1 MFEKLLEENGI
12 TAYRVAQDTG
22 IETSTLTSWK
32 NGSYEPKLEKLLKIA
47 DYFEV
52 PLEYFLDGDVNDDAD
67 EEMNLVEEG
76 EIYMN
81 DLQVFNNTEFGK
93 IRSVLIEDEPWFVG
107 KDIAEALGYS
117 KTRNA
122 ILQHV
127 DEEDKKGALIQGG
140 LCGKQNM
147 IIINESGLYSL
158 IFASKLPNAKKFKHW
173 VTSEVLPALR
183 KTGQY
188 KMNDG
193 VEEPAEKE
201 PQKKELDYLKA
212 AEVIAECDKTRLNTV
227 LDLVR
232 KAGFEVE
239 EPRTFIPNIPQP
251 VEQFLKGKTVE
262 DVLNYTTRDLYL
274 EFSTDLPYEI
284 KNEIREA
291 DLEVYINVILGT
303 RTVYRVVH
311 GSSSKVFVM

>member
-1 MFEKLLEENGI
+1 
-12 TAYRVAQDTG
+12 
-22 IETSTLTSWK
+22 
-32 NGSYEPKLEKLLKIA
+32 
-47 DYFEV
+47 
-52 PLEYFLDGDVNDDAD
+52 
-67 EEMNLVEEG
+67 MNLVEEG
-76 EIYMN
+76 EIYLN
-81 DLQVFNNTEFGK
+81 DLQVFNNTQFGK

-158 IFASKLPNAKKFKHW
+158 IFASKLPNAKKFKRW

-193 VEEPAEKE
+193 MEESVEKE

-212 AEVIAECDKTRLNTV
+212 AEVIAGCDKTRLNTV

-251 VEQFLKGKTVE
+251 VEQFLKGKTAE